1 MLIVSFQKMKG
12 KGKYINQ
19 EIGGKRS
26 FLEKKENE
34 RSKKKDTDANA
45 VCKFT
50 VGKAS

>member
-26 FLEKKENE
+26 FLEQKENE
-34 RSKKKDTDANA
+34 RSKKKIQMQMQF
-45 VCKFT
+45 V
-50 VGKAS
+50 SSL